1 MNFKVKHLEN
11 IHSKELLLEN
21 KEAIT
26 THYNGLSGIKEMMK
40 NLLTIKNEYYERTQA
55 LKNKIKKANDNWTSF
70 NIVAEI
76 NCDEVQQDI
85 LTHDIEKFKKIESD
99 AIVCNKKIEDIK
111 IQREILEKQI
121 RPYDSIVY
129 AKKYFY
135 FTLCFIILGLV
146 LFFIDKL
153 LGCSIIIIG
162 ALGTALYLFI
172 NYSNSKLILN
182 RNLETKAGID
192 NLDIVFSKTSGELE
206 NLDEN
211 LIQMNNIMDEYR
223 DILKLDA
230 RVSAEG
236 IKDYFKIAAFL
247 KDEISEYN
255 LLKKKLDNEF
265 NAICDIFK

>member
-1 MNFKVKHLEN
+1 M
-11 IHSKELLLEN
+11 
-21 KEAIT
+21 
-26 THYNGLSGIKEMMK
+26 
-40 NLLTIKNEYYERTQA
+40 
-55 LKNKIKKANDNWTSF
+55 
-70 NIVAEI
+70 
-76 NCDEVQQDI
+76 
-85 LTHDIEKFKKIESD
+85 
-99 AIVCNKKIEDIK
+99 
-111 IQREILEKQI
+111 
-121 RPYDSIVY
+121 
-129 AKKYFY
+129 KKYFY
-135 FTLCFIILGLV
+135 FTLFFIILGLV

-162 ALGTALYLFI
+162 AIGTALYLFI

-192 NLDIVFSKTSGELE
+192 NLEIVFSKTSEELK

-211 LIQMNNIMDEYR
+211 SIEMNNIMDEYR
-223 DILKLDA
+223 DILKLDG

-265 NAICDIFK
+265 SAICEYLNNINSGT